1 MKKNAFTLIEILVVV
16 GAIVL
21 IIGSV
26 TGVMF
31 GIFSAISK
39 NEAIGNINN
48 SGNWIVE
55 EIKKNTMNAKSD
67 DFTCSLGVGRS
78 IEIINIKDGEKSI
91 IACLLGIEG
100 DYKIASLSA
109 YPLDIGTTTY
119 LFQKNKEL
127 SLVSCSVGC
136 STLPSSQLSTVN
148 YSFILRSEIF
158 GSSAGI
164 TKPFSVDVTIRNE

>member
-67 DFTCSLGVGRS
+67 DFTCSLGVGSS
-78 IEIINIKDGEKSI
+78 IEILNVKDGEKSI
-91 IACLLGIEG
+91 IACIGPEG

-119 LFQKNKEL
+119 LFQENKEL

-136 STLPSSQLSTVN
+136 SILPSSQLSTVN

>member
-67 DFTCSLGVGRS
+67 DFTCSLGVGSS
-78 IEIINIKDGEKSI
+78 IEILNVKDGEKSI
-91 IACLLGIEG
+91 IACLESEDG
-100 DYKIASLSA
+100 YKIASISA
-109 YPLDIGTTTY
+109 SPTEKITY
-119 LFQKNKEL
+119 LFQKNNEL
-127 SLVSCSVGC
+127 SLSSCLSFVSC
-136 STLPSSQLSTVN
+136 STLPSSLLSTVS